1 MALVGGALAVWLTG
15 GVVSLGAL
23 VGCLT
28 VFGIAARNGILM
40 VSVLPWLYVRFGR
53 SPSTGRHALDGAGR
67 QP

>member
-28 VFGIAARNGILM
+28 VVGIAARNGILM
-40 VSVLPWLYVRFGR
+40 VTVLPSLHARFDR
-53 SPSTGRHALDGAGR
+53 SPSTGPHALDGAGR
-67 QP
+67 QS